1 MFKNLVIFKKK
12 KNFLC
17 LINACLI
24 VKFIMVRVGNKSN
37 QSQFFPGLTANTKKP
52 GADFIKIKTFLD
64 SGEC

>member
-1 MFKNLVIFKKK
+1 MFKNLVILKK

-17 LINACLI
+17 LINACHI

-52 GADFIKIKTFLD
+52 GAAFIKIKTCLD